1 MWENR
6 RFDVFNL
13 FVKQIWSRYAGNFVL
28 KVKDAKSPKLA
39 TLFNHENAKRF
50 DFQSKIKSS
59 IQWILVQDFDL
70 IPFLY
75 IYASK
80 P

>member
-1 MWENR
+1 MW
-6 RFDVFNL
+6 VFIL
-13 FVKQIWSRYAGNFVL
+13 FVKQILSIYAGNFVHQ
-28 KVKDAKSPKLA
+28 VKDAKSPKLA

-50 DFQSKIKSS
+50 DFKSKIKSS
-59 IQWILVQDFDL
+59 IQWILAQSFDL

-75 IYASK
+75 IYTSK